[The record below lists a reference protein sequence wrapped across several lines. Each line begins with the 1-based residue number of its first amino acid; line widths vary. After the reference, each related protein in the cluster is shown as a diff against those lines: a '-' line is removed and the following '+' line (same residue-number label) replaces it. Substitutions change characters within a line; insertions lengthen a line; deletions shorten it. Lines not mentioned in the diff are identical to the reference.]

1 MIKMLPGN
9 KKKFSQIWAVGSAML
24 LCSLFPKVLREMY
37 WWKCALAFPR
47 NSGPQSY
54 NTLTSL
60 LAQVAVCQTAIYQDF
75 CWSLKV
81 INLYLFV
88 TLLLQ
93 SFKCT
98 IYICQCIGQ
107 YMFLIW
113 NKLLSNTKRH
123 AEWAISDNFGCTLI
137 SNIRCLLIHSLYPHY
152 MRCVGR
158 LHRRLLNTGCFK
170 SLFRFFGGFYFRNYW
185 RCLLEN

>member
-1 MIKMLPGN
+1 MSTLQTGKKKTIKWELERFINHPDLMIKMLPGN
-9 KKKFSQIWAVGSAML
+9 KKNFSQIWAVGSAML

-47 NSGPQSY
+47 KIWSSVLQY
-54 NTLTSL
+54 LYLWL

-107 YMFLIW
+107 YMFLIS

-123 AEWAISDNFGCTLI
+123 AEWAI
-137 SNIRCLLIHSLYPHY
+137 
-152 MRCVGR
+152 
-158 LHRRLLNTGCFK
+158 
-170 SLFRFFGGFYFRNYW
+170 
-185 RCLLEN
+185 